1 MADAVLDA
9 SAVLALLQGEPGSG
23 LVSARLPGATVSAVN
38 FSEVVA
44 KLADAGMP
52 EAEIRRALNP
62 LGLEVRAF
70 DQQDAI
76 AAGLLR
82 PLTRTFGL
90 SLGDRACL
98 ALGAALSRPVIT
110 TERAWKKLKIG
121 VDVVLARDG
130 AGRAG

>member
-9 SAVLALLQGEPGSG
+9 SAVLALLQDEPGSD
-23 LVSARLPGATVSAVN
+23 LVAARLPGATISAVN
-38 FSEVVA
+38 LSEVVA

-52 EAEIRRALNP
+52 ESEIRRALGP

-70 DQQDAI
+70 DEQDAI

-82 PLTRTFGL
+82 PSTKALDL

-98 ALGAALSRPVIT
+98 ALGVVLSRPVVT
-110 TERAWKKLKIG
+110 TERAWTKLKIG
-121 VDVVLARDG
+121 ADVVLARDSKG
-130 AGRAG
+130 